1 MPCYNL
7 YLSYIQGRI
16 ITGLDI
22 EDEMVDMESSTPIEE
37 IYHTNLIFAHP
48 EAIFNT
54 VEGRKLLD
62 CDSLLV
68 LDCGFL
74 GYTWSRTAFSGNL
87 SSTASYPPRRET
99 SFNDNMNYSFQ
110 PQWRQW
116 NYFPCQLPTMPTC
129 GRCGNKHLYKVCY
142 SLARSCYKC
151 KKIGHY
157 ARMCKTSD
165 KPKLELN
172 ALNSKQKSNRQI
184 QRDKKRMDT
193 YIQNKK
199 TCRELPFS
207 NLKDANFGKYLDVTC
222 VIKTELK
229 NVKQKYKDN
238 QIDQQNHV
246 NELQSQLE
254 KLVNE
259 IIQARQIITK
269 FIDQTSDL
277 KQENE
282 KLSITV
288 DQNKESEAETNQILE
303 ELIKKNSEL
312 SEELEEYKEFEEENT
327 MFDSDGEET
336 YFITNKDVDKMLEE
350 QSDTHLKLVSKLEDE
365 NRTLKK

>member
-1 MPCYNL
+1 MV
-7 YLSYIQGRI
+7 
-16 ITGLDI
+16 
-22 EDEMVDMESSTPIEE
+22 EDRLFRQPQQHSE
-37 IYHTNLIFAHP
+37 L
-48 EAIFNT
+48 
-54 VEGRKLLD
+54 
-62 CDSLLV
+62 
-68 LDCGFL
+68 
-74 GYTWSRTAFSGNL
+74 
-87 SSTASYPPRRET
+87 PPRRET

-142 SLARSCYKC
+142 SLTRSCYKC

-165 KPKLELN
+165 VRKLELS
-172 ALNSKQKSNRQI
+172 ALKCHQKSARQI

-207 NLKDANFGKYLDVTC
+207 NLKDTNFGKYLDVTC

-229 NVKQKYKDN
+229 NVKQKFKDD
-238 QIDQQNHV
+238 QINQQNRV

-259 IIQARQIITK
+259 IIQARRIITT

-288 DQNKESEAETNQILE
+288 DQYKESEAVRNQILE
-303 ELIKKNSEL
+303 ELTKRNSEL
-312 SEELEEYKEFEEENT
+312 LEELEEYKEIEEENI

-336 YFITNKDVDKMLEE
+336 YFITNKDVDKILEK
-350 QSDTHLKLVSKLEDE
+350 QRDTHLKLVSKLKDE
-365 NRTLKK
+365 NRTLKSKMEHLTSVQCANSTIEKQETRLNTETRMSPMDIVDKLIQNQNSKHSTKSSSKNSKRKSRVSKNTF

>member
-1 MPCYNL
+1 
-7 YLSYIQGRI
+7 
-16 ITGLDI
+16 
-22 EDEMVDMESSTPIEE
+22 
-37 IYHTNLIFAHP
+37 
-48 EAIFNT
+48 
-54 VEGRKLLD
+54 
-62 CDSLLV
+62 
-68 LDCGFL
+68 
-74 GYTWSRTAFSGNL
+74 
-87 SSTASYPPRRET
+87 
-99 SFNDNMNYSFQ
+99 
-110 PQWRQW
+110 
-116 NYFPCQLPTMPTC
+116 
-129 GRCGNKHLYKVCY
+129 
-142 SLARSCYKC
+142 
-151 KKIGHY
+151 
-157 ARMCKTSD
+157 MCKTSD

-207 NLKDANFGKYLDVTC
+207 NLKDANFGKYLDLTG

-229 NVKQKYKDN
+229 NVKQKFKVD
-238 QIDQQNHV
+238 QIDQQNRV

-327 MFDSDGEET
+327 MFDSEF
-336 YFITNKDVDKMLEE
+336 YYLVDKMLEE

-365 NRTLKK
+365 NRTLKSKMEHLTSVQCANSTIEKQETRLNTETRMSPMDIVDKLIQNQNKNIQPKVVQKRIQNANLKNTF